1 MSHDALLYNQRT
13 HYLKATLRR
22 YLKAIDSNE
31 DTDAEIE
38 LSLDYNGLIN
48 DLFRRG
54 FRKNKTRLDK
64 ANALF
69 RSLVFSPILIQT
81 KLIDSD
87 ASLLAAS
94 RALWELLNT
103 HNQVDEGACDALA
116 EWILE
121 YLEVPAHWCEPS
133 WMRALACFN
142 VVSEHTCKW
151 TKLQAACTVGCG
163 IGVLFQLL
171 DVHDSAQFERYVRL
185 LFSGFA
191 LGEVILRYVREEAVM
206 GESERMIKQVIYA
219 LASGE
224 AYLSW
229 IQPYMRQSNR
239 LDHTAL
245 VLSHF
250 NSTDNEDA
258 SRAMTLPLSQLAHM
272 LLMMFA
278 LYDVSQRVST
288 RVNQLRLAF
297 LALIVALPLHHVRTV
312 GPEALESAH
321 NLSHLEGDALRFHPV
336 LMNGGRPSGDA
347 ATLYAVTD
355 VAFLLATSTMASTR
369 RLFRWPQALQDAA
382 GAWRYALTCP
392 GPARVIAALEKDMA
406 RNSDVWSTLFP
417 AVKTELN
424 AERHLWPKVEHLRH
438 FIEPSIRAAER
449 SLCAGVRRNHEVLQ
463 WTASQSR
470 DTEYGPFIHRFEA
483 KLAQWLK
490 NRLGVEQHP
499 RDFVTRFHLYDGSR
513 TGEVQYARDAYQN
526 SSSFDDWTQVDPKN
540 LIEREVNV
548 VTRDHEPQR
557 YLLRGAP
564 PTELWAERPP
574 ANNLVHTV
582 TEFGHNAVEPIADG
596 LTYVTQQV
604 QGAARRAM
612 GYIFSAND
620 ARMAQ
625 QYSEN
630 AHEPNHTNNKNGSGA
645 NEFAEPLLE
654 NDMHHETEAD
664 NPAAHINNAEPPLHR
679 DEVRA
684 QSVFKLDGSAY
695 RGGPLTP
702 PQYYYSVRRPP
713 SSSSPPPLHRDEVN
727 AQDAFKVD
735 GSAYGGSAFAPPR
748 YSVLHPL
755 YPPPPHE
762 DNPSAHQGPLPPPPH
777 EDNSRA
783 YQGPLPPPRSFPI
796 FRFSPPPPPIVNY
809 SHAHVMDWTRPEY
822 APPEP
827 PAPLPPPQHVNAVR
841 KANRQSYSNTT
852 PADTLPSD
860 DPTPALYRR
869 RGAVAVPESHYKMS
883 TAEAVM
889 STAAIMALS
898 ALKASGSSAY

>member
-1 MSHDALLYNQRT
+1 MSHKI
-13 HYLKATLRR
+13 YLKQNIHRFLQRADVSDPEFELEES
-22 YLKAIDSNE
+22 LSDSQL
-31 DTDAEIE
+31 TH
-38 LSLDYNGLIN
+38 
-48 DLFRRG
+48 DLFIQAPVKHHKTFDYENTVFRHLISSSIFYGVSRLKNVHSHRG
-54 FRKNKTRLDK
+54 VRASYELWRILNK
-64 ANALF
+64 
-69 RSLVFSPILIQT
+69 
-81 KLIDSD
+81 
-87 ASLLAAS
+87 
-94 RALWELLNT
+94 

-116 EWILE
+116 EWMLE
-121 YLEVPAHWCEPS
+121 YLEVPPHWCEPS

-142 VVSEHTCKW
+142 VFSEHTCKW

-191 LGEVILRYVREEAVM
+191 LGEVILRYVREKAVM

-239 LDHTAL
+239 IDHTAL

-250 NSTDNEDA
+250 NSTDNGDA

-336 LMNGGRPSGDA
+336 LMDGGRPGGDA

-424 AERHLWPKVEHLRH
+424 ANRHLWPKVEHLRH

-449 SLCAGVRRNHEVLQ
+449 SLCDGLRRDDEVLQ
-463 WTASQSR
+463 WSASQSSE
-470 DTEYGPFIHRFEA
+470 TKYGPLIHRFEA

-490 NRLGVEQHP
+490 NRLGMENHP
-499 RDFVTRFHLYDGSR
+499 RDFVTRFHLYPDER
-513 TGEVQYARDAYQN
+513 TGNVQYVRDAYRN
-526 SSSFDDWTQVDPKN
+526 SSSFDDWTEVFAPNAVEVDP
-540 LIEREVNV
+540 V
-548 VTRDHEPQR
+548 VTREKEQNR
-557 YLLRGAP
+557 YKLRSSD
-564 PTELWAERPP
+564 ERPP
-574 ANNLVHTV
+574 HHLWPAQPPSNSV
-582 TEFGHNAVEPIADG
+582 TAMAKRVFDSLRGTTAEYKGDSRPDAPTWEHLYGKRTATHDQEP
-596 LTYVTQQV
+596 
-604 QGAARRAM
+604 
-612 GYIFSAND
+612 
-620 ARMAQ
+620 
-625 QYSEN
+625 
-630 AHEPNHTNNKNGSGA
+630 
-645 NEFAEPLLE
+645 PLFE
-654 NDMHHETEAD
+654 KSMPHETEAD
-664 NPAAHINNAEPPLHR
+664 NPATHINDAEPPLHR

-695 RGGPLTP
+695 RGSSLTP

-713 SSSSPPPLHRDEVN
+713 ASSPPPLHRDEVN

-755 YPPPPHE
+755 YPPPLHEDNPSAHQSPLPPPHE
-762 DNPSAHQGPLPPPPH
+762 DNPSAH
-777 EDNSRA
+777 
-783 YQGPLPPPRSFPI
+783 QGPLPPPRSFPI

-822 APPEP
+822 APPET

-860 DPTPALYRR
+860 DPTPALYRG

-898 ALKASGSSAY
+898 ALKASGSTAY